1 MVTGVITKH
10 TKIWKTKKIW
20 WFLEKNALSFLLK
33 MMDTLRRG
41 NGLFSGIVNDNR
53 MFVVFR
59 G

>member
-1 MVTGVITKH
+1 VLLPNTQKFGKPR
-10 TKIWKTKKIW
+10 KFDDFWK
-20 WFLEKNALSFLLK
+20 KNALSFLLK

-53 MFVVFR
+53 MFVVFC